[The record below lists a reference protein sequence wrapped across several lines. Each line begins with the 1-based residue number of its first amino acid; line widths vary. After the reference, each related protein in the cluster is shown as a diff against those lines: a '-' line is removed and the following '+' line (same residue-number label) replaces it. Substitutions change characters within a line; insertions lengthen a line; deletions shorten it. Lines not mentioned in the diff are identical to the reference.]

1 MRIQKCNELIQ
12 WIVVFFFFCLPYLC
26 PNREGDISLIES
38 DAITNTTDET
48 LTEKNTIS
56 NRIFQRAGPDLYDEI
71 LNDNR
76 GMNELTIHTSFT
88 VARAHSN
95 GNSKRN

>member
-1 MRIQKCNELIQ
+1 MTIKWFSNPTLFPCLHLNRRNFNAIHFWIYFLILSV
-12 WIVVFFFFCLPYLC
+12 WNVH
-26 PNREGDISLIES
+26 REGDISLIEA

-56 NRIFQRAGPDLYDEI
+56 NRVFLRAGADLYEEI

-76 GMNELTIHTSFT
+76 GT
-88 VARAHSN
+88 
-95 GNSKRN
+95 K

>member
-1 MRIQKCNELIQ
+1 MAFDC
-12 WIVVFFFFCLPYLC
+12 FLC
-26 PNREGDISLIES
+26 FNREGDISLIES

-56 NRIFQRAGPDLYDEI
+56 NRIFERAGPDLYDEI

-76 GMNELTIHTSFT
+76 GMETIYYWLNNKCVLLNQKKNHKLNCF
-88 VARAHSN
+88 
-95 GNSKRN
+95 NSCI